1 MVAPPPGVT
10 LAAVRTSAASFFQ
23 HEPLA
28 SRRFRITLGVSFV
41 AVHALFWLAVP
52 VVPFLGISGTT
63 KAILIPTFIVSAEVL
78 WWAAIL
84 VLGAEVVRAM
94 RGRLNPLRLVAR
106 FRRASS
112 EAAKP

>member
-1 MVAPPPGVT
+1 MS
-10 LAAVRTSAASFFQ
+10 L
-23 HEPLA
+23 
-28 SRRFRITLGVSFV
+28 V

-63 KAILIPTFIVSAEVL
+63 KAILIPSFIASAEVL

-84 VLGAEVVRAM
+84 VLGAEVIRAM
-94 RGRLNPLRLVAR
+94 RGRLNPLRLIGR
-106 FRRASS
+106 FRRSAS